1 MNIYTVLDYAVYSIF
16 YALSVRCQ
24 E

>member
-16 YALSVRCQ
+16 YALSVRYQ